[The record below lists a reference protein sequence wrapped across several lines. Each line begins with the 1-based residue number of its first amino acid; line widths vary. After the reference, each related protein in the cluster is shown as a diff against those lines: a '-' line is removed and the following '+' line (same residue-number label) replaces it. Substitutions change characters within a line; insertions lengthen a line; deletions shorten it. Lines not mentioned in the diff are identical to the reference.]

1 MKTYSQKPADV
12 TRVWYEVDASELTL
26 GRIAVEVAKLLTGK
40 HKPSY
45 TPHVDGGDY
54 VVVTN
59 AKSIQVTGKKMTDK
73 TYYRH
78 SGYPGSIRATSL
90 EELLAKDPTQ
100 AIEKAVFGMLPKN
113 KLRDGRMQR
122 LKVFAE
128 AEHTHAPQKPKKI
141 SLKKDNS

>member
-12 TRVWYEVDASELTL
+12 TRNWYEIDASETTL
-26 GRIAVEVAKLLTGK
+26 GRLAVEVSKLLVGK

-45 TPHVDGGDY
+45 TPHTDGGDY

-59 AKSIQVTGKKMTDK
+59 AKLTQITGKKLTDK

-78 SGYPGSIRATSL
+78 SGYPGSIKATSL
-90 EELLAKDPTQ
+90 QELLEKDPVQ
-100 AIEKAVFGMLPKN
+100 AIEKAVFGMIPKN

-122 LKVFAE
+122 LKVFADN
-128 AEHTHAPQKPKKI
+128 EHTHAPQKPKKL